1 MEALALRN
9 NKRVRERKRERETLR
24 ERQKGECVNGRTGD
38 GDYSSC
44 CKGDIIVQCICQS
57 EHAVGAVFHNALVPL
72 WQRHLKI
79 QPYRGYK
86 YVCSHARRV
95 K

>member
-1 MEALALRN
+1 MEALAQRN
-9 NKRVRERKRERETLR
+9 NKRDEKERKRETLR
-24 ERQKGECVNGRTGD
+24 ERQKGEHVNGRTGD
-38 GDYSSC
+38 GDYSSWC
-44 CKGDIIVQCICQS
+44 EGDIIVQCICQS
-57 EHAVGAVFHNALVPL
+57 ERAVGAVFHNALVPL

>member
-9 NKRVRERKRERETLR
+9 NKRVRLR
-24 ERQKGECVNGRTGD
+24 ERQKRERVNGRTGD

-44 CKGDIIVQCICQS
+44 CEGDIIVQCICRS
-57 EHAVGAVFHNALVPL
+57 EHAMGAVFHNTPVPL
-72 WQRHLKI
+72 WQQHLKI

-86 YVCSHARRV
+86 YVCSHARHV